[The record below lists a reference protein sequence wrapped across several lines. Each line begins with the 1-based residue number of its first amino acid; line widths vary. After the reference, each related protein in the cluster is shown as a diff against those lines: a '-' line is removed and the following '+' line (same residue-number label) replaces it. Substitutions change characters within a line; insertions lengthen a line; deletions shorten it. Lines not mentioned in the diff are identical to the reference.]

1 MRIAINGLGRIGRSL
16 VRLLHERRLTDR
28 LELVAINDLA
38 DFSVLAHLLQFDST
52 HGRFGTSV
60 SLDGDRLTVGDK
72 SIQILAC
79 NDVSQLPW
87 KKLNIDCVVDCS
99 GKFKTRAS
107 LEKHCEA
114 GAGRVIASHPVNDAD
129 LTVVYGLN
137 HRQVTDQRV
146 ISNASCTTN
155 CLAPLVQ
162 VLDEAFGVEQGLMT
176 TIHAY
181 TNDQNLVDKAHN
193 DPLRA
198 RAAAVSM
205 IPTSTGAARAVGKV
219 LPQLAGK
226 LDGMSVRV
234 PVLNV
239 SLVDFQGLLKTD
251 TSIDAVHRAY
261 QQAAYG
267 PLKDILSVNELPLVS
282 CDFNH
287 QPYSCI
293 VDANQTRLM
302 GRQLKVMAWY
312 DNEWGFSNRLVD
324 LLLYCQTL

>member
-38 DFSVLAHLLQFDST
+38 DFSILAHLLQFDST

-72 SIQILAC
+72 SIQVMAFA
-79 NDVSQLPW
+79 DVSQLPW
-87 KKLNIDCVVDCS
+87 KALDIDCVVDCS
-99 GKFKTRAS
+99 GKFKTHAA
-107 LEKHCEA
+107 LEKHCNA

-137 HRQVTDQRV
+137 HRQITDQQI

-181 TNDQNLVDKAHN
+181 TNDQNLVDKAHT

-251 TSIDAVHRAY
+251 TSIEAVHRAY
-261 QQAAYG
+261 QQAAHG